1 MLPNLLPMQMIYNHY
16 YKQSVLFLFILIALG
31 SCKNNSNEELKTETS
46 INDSLSIKLNS
57 PELKAVNAELL
68 DNPNSAELYDKRANI
83 YISLKQLNEAVN
95 DAKRAIKLDSAKA
108 DFYMTLVDA
117 YYTQNNTRL
126 AKELLEIIQ
135 KKFPENVDAL
145 LKLAEI
151 YYIVKQYQK
160 GIDYVNKALKIN
172 ERLAKAYYLKGSIYR
187 ESGDTARAVSS
198 LETAIEQDTKFEN
211 AYIDIALMYA
221 ARKNPIALEYY
232 NNALKINPYNDNTIY
247 ARAKLLQDIGKI
259 DEAIIEYKSIL
270 TKNKNCENCYYN
282 LGAIYLEIKKD
293 NKIALENF
301 TNAIALN
308 PNSAQA
314 YFARGYT
321 YSKLKDKASAKADYN
336 MCLKIQPNF
345 ESAIQALNEL

>member
-1 MLPNLLPMQMIYNHY
+1 MIYNHY

-68 DNPNSAELYDKRANI
+68 DNPNSAQLYDKRANI
-83 YISLKQLNEAVN
+83 YITLKQLNEAVN

-108 DFYMTLVDA
+108 GFYMTLVDA

>member
-1 MLPNLLPMQMIYNHY
+1 MIYNHY

-31 SCKNNSNEELKTETS
+31 SCKNNSNEELKTETC

>member
-16 YKQSVLFLFILIALG
+16 YKLSVLFLFILIALG

-95 DAKRAIKLDSAKA
+95 DAKRAIKLDSTKA